1 MEKIEENGVIYY
13 VENQDCVDLDV
24 PDEIRELRFWS
35 FEGKITNF
43 RLKTL
48 RKRFPRLAF
57 LSIGPDVTDIEIL
70 NDTFP
75 NVRAVYSKNTNYLT
89 GRALIKFIGYGY
101 CLLNSFCL
109 SEIETLDVRGADGIG
124 PYALDGCK
132 TRKLCGSAA
141 YISVLDEHAF
151 DHSAFLQYPDE
162 NGCYTFGPWII
173 GVADNQDHIFVP
185 KGKKILPSILQN
197 IHIQQIT
204 FERCTDAM
212 DYKEL
217 PPRVCVLDRAA
228 RSYELTA
235 LAKKKGVAYFDLTK
249 EHLYCMTKD
258 GILFSKDGTELLCCP
273 RERGGTY
280 QIPETVERI
289 ANYAFYSA
297 KLETLVFSNTP
308 VRMGKSCFS
317 NCHDLKQ
324 IQFGEA
330 IQEIGPEEK
339 VFALCDSLEDVVLP
353 PQVKEI
359 GVQAFSLCKRL
370 KRVQVCENSMLTKIK
385 DQAFYRCPITHF
397 TIPDSVTRL
406 GECSL
411 VGTKKVMVQ
420 SMENLTIEK
429 VLRAVCAYA
438 STKHEN
444 NVQDFQHC
452 EVWIPNQEE
461 TEVPS
466 CEQKLLIVPQ
476 ILQYSTQIRTILTL
490 GNFNSSEYRNL
501 YRFAYPQ
508 VLRVELAFLT
518 YQTFQ
523 DTESKAY
530 VRKFGKLL
538 ATRLVAIKADKDLQ
552 ALLSAGL
559 LSKTALSA
567 AREEA
572 ENTGNAI
579 AQAYLLQETKST
591 SKKSTFSL

>member
-13 VENQDCVDLDV
+13 VEGQDCVDLDV
-24 PDEIRELRFWS
+24 PDEIKELRFWS
-35 FEGKITNF
+35 FGGKIKNF

-48 RKRFPRLAF
+48 EKRFPRLAL
-57 LSIGPDVTDIEIL
+57 LSVGPDVADIEIL

-75 NVRAVYSKNTNYLT
+75 NVRAVCSKNTDYLT
-89 GRALIKFIGYGY
+89 GRALIKFTGGNGY

-109 SEIETLDVRGADGIG
+109 SEIETLDIRESESIG

-141 YISVLDEHAF
+141 YISVFDEHAF
-151 DHSAFLQYPDE
+151 DNSAFLQYPDG

-173 GVADNQDHIFVP
+173 GVADNQDRIFVP
-185 KGKKILPSILQN
+185 EGKKILPSILQN

-204 FERCTDAM
+204 FEKCKDAL
-212 DYKEL
+212 DYEEL
-217 PPRVCVLDRAA
+217 PPRVCVLDRKAS
-228 RSYELTA
+228 SYGLTSV
-235 LAKKKGVAYFDLTK
+235 AKKKGVAYFDLTE
-249 EHLYCMTKD
+249 EHLSCMTKD

-273 RERGGTY
+273 KERGGTY
-280 QIPETVERI
+280 QIPETVEHI

-297 KLETLVFSNTP
+297 KLETLIFPNTP

-317 NCHDLKQ
+317 NCHSLKQ

-330 IQEIGPEEK
+330 IQEIGPEAK
-339 VFALCDSLEDVVLP
+339 VFSSCDSLEDVVLP

-359 GVQAFSLCKRL
+359 GIQAFSFCKRL
-370 KRVQVCENSMLTKIK
+370 KRVQICEHSMLTKIK
-385 DQAFYRCPITHF
+385 AQAFYRCPITHF

-406 GECSL
+406 GEYSL
-411 VGTKKVMVQ
+411 AGTEKVMVQ
-420 SMENLTIEK
+420 SLENLAIEN
-429 VLRAVCAYA
+429 VLRAVCSYA

-444 NVQDFQHC
+444 KVQDFRHC
-452 EVWIPNQEE
+452 EIWMPNQEK
-461 TEVPS
+461 VF
-466 CEQKLLIVPQ
+466 EQKPLIVPQ
-476 ILQYSTQIRTILTL
+476 VLQYSTQISTILSL
-490 GNFNSSEYRNL
+490 GNFDSSEYRNL

-518 YQTFQ
+518 YQIFQ
-523 DTESKAY
+523 DAESKAY

-538 ATRLVAIKADKDLQ
+538 ATHLVAVKADKELK
-552 ALLSAGL
+552 ALLSADL

-567 AREEA
+567 ASEEA
-572 ENTGNAI
+572 KNTGNAI
-579 AQAYLLQETKST
+579 AQAYLLQATKST